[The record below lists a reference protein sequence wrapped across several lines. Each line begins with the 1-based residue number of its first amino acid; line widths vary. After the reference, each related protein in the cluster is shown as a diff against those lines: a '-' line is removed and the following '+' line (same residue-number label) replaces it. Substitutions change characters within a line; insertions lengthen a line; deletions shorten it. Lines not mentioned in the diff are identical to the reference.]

1 MNGDR
6 EENEMSKLTGIP
18 TVGVPV
24 KDQEKALEFFTGSL
38 GLELRRDVTIEN
50 FGRWVEVGPAGSGT
64 TIALFTERDGAPAGV
79 ETGIRF
85 AAEDAA
91 AAHAEL
97 RDRGVAVEELLR
109 WPGVPP
115 MFRFTDPDGNGF
127 EIVE

>member
-1 MNGDR
+1 MT
-6 EENEMSKLTGIP
+6 KLTNIP

-24 KDQEKALEFFTGSL
+24 KDQERALEFFTATL
-38 GLELRRDVTIEN
+38 GLEVRRDMAIPN
-50 FGRWVEVGPAGSGT
+50 FGRWLEVAPPGSAT
-64 TIALFTERDGAPAGV
+64 TIALFTERGGAPAGV

-85 AAEDAA
+85 TAENAA
-91 AAHAEL
+91 AAHADL
-97 RDRGVAVEELLR
+97 TAAGVAVEELLR

>member
-1 MNGDR
+1 MTR
-6 EENEMSKLTGIP
+6 LTGIP

-24 KDQEKALEFFTGSL
+24 KDQQRALEFFTGPL
-38 GLELRRDVTIEN
+38 GLEVRRDVTIEN
-50 FGRWVEVGPAGSGT
+50 FGRWIEVGAAGSPT

-79 ETGIRF
+79 ETGIRLGT
-85 AAEDAA
+85 ADAA
-91 AAHAEL
+91 AAHADL
-97 RDRGVAVEELLR
+97 AAAGVQVEEVLR

>member
-1 MNGDR
+1 MT
-6 EENEMSKLTGIP
+6 KLTGIP

-24 KDQEKALEFFTGSL
+24 KDQEKALEFFTGPL

-64 TIALFTERDGAPAGV
+64 MIALFTERDGAPAGV

-85 AAEDAA
+85 TAEDAA

-109 WPGVPP
+109 WPGVPA

>member
-1 MNGDR
+1 MT
-6 EENEMSKLTGIP
+6 KLTGIP

-24 KDQEKALEFFTGSL
+24 RDQAKAVEFFTDVL
-38 GLELRRDVTIEN
+38 GLEIRRDVEIAN
-50 FGRWVEVGPAGSGT
+50 FGRWVEVGPSGAGT

-79 ETGIRF
+79 ETGVRF

-91 AAHAEL
+91 VAHAEL
-97 RDRGVAVEELLR
+97 QDHGVAVEDLLR

>member
-1 MNGDR
+1 MT
-6 EENEMSKLTGIP
+6 KLTGIP

-24 KDQEKALEFFTGSL
+24 KDQAKALEFFTGTL
-38 GLELRRDVTIEN
+38 GLETRRDVEIAN
-50 FGRWVEVGPAGSGT
+50 FGRWIEVGPAGSDT

-85 AAEDAA
+85 AAQDAA
-91 AAHAEL
+91 ATHADLTE
-97 RDRGVAVEELLR
+97 RGVAVEELLR
-109 WPGVPP
+109 WPGIPP

>member
-1 MNGDR
+1 MT
-6 EENEMSKLTGIP
+6 KLTGIP

-24 KDQEKALEFFTGSL
+24 TDQERALEFFTATL
-38 GLELRRDVTIEN
+38 GLEVRRDVEITN
-50 FGRWVEVGPAGSGT
+50 FGRWLEVAPPGSDT

-85 AAEDAA
+85 AAEDVA
-91 AAHAEL
+91 AAHADL
-97 RDRGVAVEELLR
+97 AAAGVAVEDLLR

>member
-1 MNGDR
+1 MTT
-6 EENEMSKLTGIP
+6 LTGIP

-24 KDQEKALEFFTGSL
+24 KDQERALEFYTATL
-38 GLELRRDVTIEN
+38 GLEVRRDVQIPN
-50 FGRWVEVGPAGSGT
+50 FGRWLEVAPAGSNT
-64 TIALFTERDGAPAGV
+64 TIALFTERDGVPAGV
-79 ETGIRF
+79 ETGVRF

-91 AAHAEL
+91 KAHADL
-97 RDRGVAVEELLR
+97 SAAGVAVEELLR